1 MLLLN
6 FNILSYHTVLD
17 FIAISYMDTIIFFF
31 IHDFLRF
38 LFSYHLSDFYL
49 QF

>member
-6 FNILSYHTVLD
+6 FNILSYHTIFD
-17 FIAISYMDTIIFFF
+17 FISIPYMDTIIFFF
-31 IHDFLRF
+31 IHDFLRL
-38 LFSYHLSDFYL
+38 LFPSHLSDFYL